1 MICLIGESASGKSTI
16 QDILCSDEYGLF
28 KKLVTYTTRPPRPN
42 EEYGVHY
49 YFVAEK
55 DFIEKEESG
64 FFAESASYRDWHYGT
79 AKKDCTDDKVAVVTP
94 HGFRQLKKNKDLSI
108 TSFYIKVPRKDRLM
122 KNLERGDN
130 IEEAYRRSLSDVGMF
145 DGIED
150 EVDFV
155 IENPHYEITPEFM
168 AKKVFFMYKSLFN
181 QEPIDKK
188 LTILCDIDGVVNDL
202 VEKLLE
208 KYNIKYNDDLTK
220 EDIKEYRIQPFL
232 KEECSD
238 IFKEFMS
245 DNLIERMSPLP
256 GSVEVITKLMETYN
270 FYFITSTYSIN
281 IKAKSDWLKA
291 NFPLYTEKMLITCHD
306 KALIHGDILIDDCL
320 NNLHNGIK
328 NIVFDQ
334 PWNRKN
340 TYLNDVIRVF
350 SWEEIATILKVQ
362 IPRYED

>member
-49 YFVAEK
+49 YFVTEK

-130 IEEAYRRSLSDVGMF
+130 IEEAYRRNLSDVGMF

-188 LTILCDIDGVVNDL
+188 LTIFCDIDGVVNDL
-202 VEKLLE
+202 IEKLLE
-208 KYNIKYNDDLTK
+208 KYNIKYNDNITK
-220 EDIKEYRIQPFL
+220 DDITEYRIQPFL
-232 KEECSD
+232 KEECSN
-238 IFKEFMS
+238 IFVEFMT
-245 DNLIERMSPLP
+245 DNLIERT
-256 GSVEVITKLMETYN
+256 SVLDGAVDVITKLMERHN
-270 FYFITSTYSIN
+270 FYFLSATYPQN
-281 IKAKSDWLKA
+281 IKSKNDWLKA
-291 NFPLYTEKMLITCHD
+291 NFPLYKESMLITCSN
-306 KALIHGDILIDDCL
+306 KKLLHGDILIDDCIDNL
-320 NNLHNGIK
+320 NSNIK
-328 NIVFDQ
+328 LNILFDQ
-334 PWNRKN
+334 PWNRQLSKHPRAF
-340 TYLNDVIRVF
+340 TWEEVSHLISHFYGDLND
-350 SWEEIATILKVQ
+350 
-362 IPRYED
+362 